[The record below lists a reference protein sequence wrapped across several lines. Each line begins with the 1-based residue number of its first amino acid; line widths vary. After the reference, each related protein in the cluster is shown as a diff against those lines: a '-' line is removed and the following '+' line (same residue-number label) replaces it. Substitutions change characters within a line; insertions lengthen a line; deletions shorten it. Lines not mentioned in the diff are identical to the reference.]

1 MILPVVAYGDPV
13 LKKKAKDISQD
24 YPKLNELVE
33 NMFET
38 MYNASGVGL
47 AAPQIGLPIRLFVI
61 DTTPFL
67 DDEDLSAE
75 DEEQLKDLKKAFI
88 NAKILEEKGDE

>member
-67 DDEDLSAE
+67 DDEDLSADCGE
-75 DEEQLKDLKKAFI
+75 S
-88 NAKILEEKGDE
+88 